1 MITFLVTR
9 AGEDAIR
16 NSAMI
21 VGTDVEPHLEVV
33 RYEDALRRGD
43 WYSGTIVFADLERV
57 WSSTIP
63 AITDLWR
70 RFRSARAPV
79 RLLNHPTRSLKRYS
93 LLRRLHET
101 GHNDFDVYRADEA
114 RTPVRFP
121 VFLHGERDHNGPITG
136 ALHDRAA
143 LDEAVTRLV
152 EDGMPASQLLV
163 TELCDVRDE

>member
-1 MITFLVTR
+1 
-9 AGEDAIR
+9 
-16 NSAMI
+16 
-21 VGTDVEPHLEVV
+21 
-33 RYEDALRRGD
+33 
-43 WYSGTIVFADLERV
+43 
-57 WSSTIP
+57 
-63 AITDLWR
+63 
-70 RFRSARAPV
+70 
-79 RLLNHPTRSLKRYS
+79 RYS

-136 ALHDRAA
+136 ALHDQAA

-163 TELCDVRDE
+163 TELCDVRDEDGLYRKYGVFVVGDRIVPRHIFFSGNWIVKDARSELGGHSEDALIEEEREFVLSNPHEEKLRALF